1 MNLFKLALIEIL
13 PMTYHKN
20 ELNHKNIEY
29 LKENF
34 DIKLE
39 KVEAR
44 VKSNIASIKKPK
56 INNRIDIVKM
66 N

>member
-1 MNLFKLALIEIL
+1 
-13 PMTYHKN
+13 MTYHKN